1 MKLSK
6 ETVNLIKNFAGI
18 NSNLLLKSG
27 NKLATISGQKNVMAD
42 ATVTETFPDFAIY
55 DLNEFLGAM
64 SLFEDPELD
73 FQDKYVS
80 IKQGSMNI
88 KFFAADASNL
98 TAPQKAITFPE
109 AEINFRMTSSMLD
122 MIKKTS
128 SVLRAA
134 DVSIVGDGSKVVAVV
149 GDKKNA
155 SGNSFSEPVGDTDKT
170 FKVNLKVENL
180 KMLPGDYD
188 VSISSKKISRF
199 KSPNTDLVIV
209 IKMDKVLIKTIKW
222 LSNII
227 R

>member
-6 ETVNLIKNFAGI
+6 ETVALVKNFAGI
-18 NSNLLLKSG
+18 NQNLLLKSG
-27 NKLATISGQKNVMAD
+27 NKLATISSQKNVMAD

-64 SLFEDPELD
+64 SLFDDPELD

-80 IKQGSMNI
+80 ISQGSMKI
-88 KFFAADASNL
+88 KFFAADASVL
-98 TAPQKAITFPE
+98 VAPQKAITFPE
-109 AEINFRMTSSMLD
+109 AEINFNLSAANLN
-122 MIKKTS
+122 MIHKTA

-134 DVSIVGDGSKVVAVV
+134 DVSIVGDGSTVTAVV

-155 SGNSFSEPVGDTDKT
+155 TGNSYSEPVGTTDKT

-180 KMLPGDYD
+180 KMLPGDYE

-199 KSPNTDLVIV
+199 KSPSTDLVYYV
-209 IKMDKVLIKTIKW
+209 AVEADSTFDF
-222 LSNII
+222 
-227 R
+227 

>member
-199 KSPNTDLVIV
+199 KSPNTDLVYYV
-209 IKMDKVLIKTIKW
+209 AVEADSTFEF
-222 LSNII
+222 
-227 R
+227 

>member
-6 ETVNLIKNFAGI
+6 ETVSLIKNFAGI

-27 NKLATISGQKNVMAD
+27 NKLATISAQKNVMAD
-42 ATVTETFPDFAIY
+42 ATITETFPDFGIY

-64 SLFEDPELD
+64 SLFDDPELE
-73 FQDKYVS
+73 FAEKFVS
-80 IKQGSMNI
+80 IKQGNMNI
-88 KFFAADASNL
+88 KFFAADPNVL

-109 AEINFRMTSSMLD
+109 AEINFSMSANMLS
-122 MIKKTS
+122 MINKTA

-134 DVSIVGDGSKVVAVV
+134 DVAIVGDGSTITAVV

-155 SGNSFSEPVGDTDKT
+155 TGNSYSEPVGTTDKK

-180 KMLPGDYD
+180 KMLPGDYA

-199 KSPNTDLVIV
+199 KSPNSDLVYYV
-209 IKMDKVLIKTIKW
+209 AVEADSTFEF
-222 LSNII
+222 
-227 R
+227 

>member
-18 NSNLLLKSG
+18 NSNLLLKQG

-122 MIKKTS
+122 MVKKTS

-134 DVSIVGDGSKVVAVV
+134 DVSIVGDGSKITAVV

-155 SGNSFSEPVGDTDKT
+155 SGNSYSEPVGDTDKT

-199 KSPNTDLVIV
+199 KSPNTDLVYYV
-209 IKMDKVLIKTIKW
+209 AVEADSTFDF
-222 LSNII
+222 
-227 R
+227 

>member
-6 ETVNLIKNFAGI
+6 ETVALFKNFAGI

-27 NKLATISGQKNVMAD
+27 NKLSTISAQKNVMSD
-42 ATVTETFPDFAIY
+42 ATVSETFPDFGIY

-64 SLFEDPELD
+64 SLFDDPDLD

-80 IKQGSMNI
+80 ISQGSMKI
-88 KFFAADASNL
+88 KFFAADAAVL

-109 AEINFRMTSSMLD
+109 AEVNFSITSQMLN
-122 MIKKTS
+122 MIQKTA
-128 SVLRAA
+128 SVLRSP
-134 DVSIVGDGSKVVAVV
+134 DVSIVGDGSTITAVV

-155 SGNSFSEPVGDTDKT
+155 TGNSFSEPVGTTDKT

-180 KMLPGDYD
+180 KMLPGDYA

-199 KSPNTDLVIV
+199 KSTSSDLVYYV
-209 IKMDKVLIKTIKW
+209 AVEADSTFEF
-222 LSNII
+222 
-227 R
+227 

>member
-6 ETVNLIKNFAGI
+6 DTVALFKNFAGI
-18 NSNLLLKSG
+18 NTNLLLKQG
-27 NKLATISGQKNVMAD
+27 NKIATISGQKNVMAD
-42 ATVTETFPDFAIY
+42 ASVTETFPDFAIY

-64 SLFEDPELD
+64 SLFDDPELD

-88 KFFAADASNL
+88 KFFAADASVL

-109 AEINFRMTSSMLD
+109 AEINFTLSASMLN
-122 MIKKTS
+122 MIHKTA

-134 DVSIVGDGSKVVAVV
+134 DVSIVGDGSKVTAIV

-155 SGNSFSEPVGDTDKT
+155 SGNSFSEPVGETDKT

-180 KMLPGDYD
+180 KMLPGDYN

-199 KSPNTDLVIV
+199 KAPNSDLVYYV
-209 IKMDKVLIKTIKW
+209 AVEADSTFDF
-222 LSNII
+222 
-227 R
+227 

>member
-18 NSNLLLKSG
+18 NSNLLLKQG

-80 IKQGSMNI
+80 IKQGNMNI
-88 KFFAADASNL
+88 KFFAADPSVL
-98 TAPQKAITFPE
+98 VSPQKAITFPD
-109 AEINFRMTSSMLD
+109 AEINFNMSATMLD

-199 KSPNTDLVIV
+199 KSPNTDLVYYV
-209 IKMDKVLIKTIKW
+209 AVEADSTFEF
-222 LSNII
+222 
-227 R
+227 

>member
-6 ETVNLIKNFAGI
+6 DTVSLFKNFAGI

-27 NKLATISGQKNVMAD
+27 SKLATISAQKNVMAD
-42 ATVTETFPDFAIY
+42 ATVGETFPDFAIY

-73 FQDKYVS
+73 FSDKYVS
-80 IKQGSMNI
+80 ISQGSMKI
-88 KFFAADASNL
+88 KFFAADASVL
-98 TAPQKAITFPE
+98 VAPQKAITFPE
-109 AEINFRMTSSMLD
+109 AEINFSLSAANLNMLH
-122 MIKKTS
+122 KTA

-134 DVSIVGDGSKVVAVV
+134 DVSIVGDGSTITAVV

-155 SGNSFSEPVGDTDKT
+155 TGNSYSEPVGTTDKS

-180 KMLPGDYD
+180 KMLPGDYS

-199 KSPNTDLVIV
+199 KSSSNDLVYYV
-209 IKMDKVLIKTIKW
+209 AVEADSTFDF
-222 LSNII
+222 
-227 R
+227 

>member
-6 ETVNLIKNFAGI
+6 ETTALIKNFASI

-27 NKLATISGQKNVMAD
+27 NKLATISAQKNVMAD
-42 ATVTETFPDFAIY
+42 ATVSETFPDFGIY

-73 FQDKYVS
+73 FSEKYVT
-80 IKQGSMNI
+80 IKQGSMSI
-88 KFFAADASNL
+88 KYFAADASVL
-98 TAPQKAITFPE
+98 TAPQKSITFPE
-109 AEINFRMTSSMLD
+109 AEIQFSMTAAMLN
-122 MIKKTS
+122 MIHRTA

-134 DVSIVGDGSKVVAVV
+134 DVSIVGDGSTITAVV

-155 SGNSFSEPVGDTDKT
+155 TGNSFSEPVGTTDKT

-180 KMLPGDYD
+180 KMIPGDYA

-199 KSPNTDLVIV
+199 KGNGDLVYYV
-209 IKMDKVLIKTIKW
+209 AVEAD
-222 LSNII
+222 SSFEF
-227 R
+227 

>member
-6 ETVNLIKNFAGI
+6 ETVTLFKNFAGI

-27 NKLATISGQKNVMAD
+27 NKLATISAQKNVMAD
-42 ATVTETFPDFAIY
+42 VTVNESFPDFAIY

-73 FQDKYVS
+73 FKDKFVS
-80 IKQGSMNI
+80 IKQGTSEI
-88 KFFAADASNL
+88 KFYAADPSVL
-98 TAPQKAITFPE
+98 TAPNKEITFPT
-109 AEINFRMTSSMLD
+109 AEVEFRLTTQILN
-122 MIKKTS
+122 MIHKTA

-134 DVSIVGDGSKVVAVV
+134 DVSIVGDGANITAVV

-155 SGNSFSEPVGDTDKT
+155 SGNSFSEPVGSTDKK
-170 FKVNLKVENL
+170 FRVNLKVENL

-199 KSPNTDLVIV
+199 KAATGDLVYYV
-209 IKMDKVLIKTIKW
+209 AVEADSTFEV
-222 LSNII
+222 
-227 R
+227 

>member
-6 ETVNLIKNFAGI
+6 ETVALIKNFAGI

-27 NKLATISGQKNVMAD
+27 SKLATISAQKNVMAD
-42 ATVTETFPDFAIY
+42 ATVSETFPDFGIY

-64 SLFEDPELD
+64 SLFDDPELD
-73 FQDKYVS
+73 FQEKYVT
-80 IKQGSMNI
+80 IKQGGSSI
-88 KFFAADASNL
+88 KFFAADASVL

-109 AEINFRMTSSMLD
+109 AEINFTVTANMLN
-122 MIKKTS
+122 MIHKTA

-134 DVSIVGDGSKVVAVV
+134 DVSIVGDGTKITAVV

-155 SGNSFSEPVGDTDKT
+155 TGNSFSEPVGDTDKT

-180 KMLPGDYD
+180 KMLPGDYE

-199 KSPNTDLVIV
+199 KSPSSDLVYYV
-209 IKMDKVLIKTIKW
+209 AVEADSTFEF
-222 LSNII
+222 
-227 R
+227 